1 MGIASN
7 MKELVQGIASS
18 RQDRA
23 KRIGEIKEE
32 TGQLKGETKDLLNG
46 FQASRKE
53 LKAEINEASA
63 SWQGLGVGAKKTKNK
78 VRGTKKWESQKE

>member
-7 MKELVQGIASS
+7 MKELTQDIASS

-23 KRIGEIKEE
+23 KRLGEIKEE
-32 TGQLKGETKDLLNG
+32 AGQLEGETKDLLNG

-53 LKAEINEASA
+53 LKAEIKEASVA
-63 SWQGLGVGAKKTKNK
+63 WQGLATAKAKNK

>member
-1 MGIASN
+1 
-7 MKELVQGIASS
+7 MKELAQNIASS
-18 RQDRA
+18 HQDRA
-23 KRIGEIKEE
+23 KRLGEIKEE

-63 SWQGLGVGAKKTKNK
+63 SWQGLGKTKNK
-78 VRGTKKWESQKE
+78 VRGAKKWESQKA

>member
-7 MKELVQGIASS
+7 MKALTQGIASS
-18 RQDRA
+18 HQDRA
-23 KRIGEIKEE
+23 KRLGEIKEE

-46 FQASRKE
+46 FQASHKE

-63 SWQGLGVGAKKTKNK
+63 SWQGLGAKKQITKLRGAKK
-78 VRGTKKWESQKE
+78 

>member
-7 MKELVQGIASS
+7 MKELTQDIASS

-23 KRIGEIKEE
+23 KRIGEIKKE

-63 SWQGLGVGAKKTKNK
+63 SWQGLGAKKTKNK